1 MKYGQVE
8 SFNPFLV
15 ETYVNCLLHADETER
30 ALLVLDNLP
39 AFYRDNMPPNLKK
52 LRDDI
57 VRARITPHGYLDCD
71 YDSEVTLEKAT
82 GNISLSRFQFVQDD
96 VERFNKA
103 DKHPHIVDCGPGEYV
118 IPIGLKSK
126 GLQFTY
132 EPLSMDQKA
141 RAKFDDLNST
151 DVIYDN
157 AADKT
162 SPYIFCALEIIEH
175 LPDPLDLATEALSH
189 YTGSPDVIHM
199 STPLYT
205 YDGRIKEWNKVGG
218 LPHLRAYTPN
228 EFFMTA
234 NKIFPGYK
242 WDLFPGQIISLR
254 GVRLDL
260 LKANANPA

>member
-8 SFNPFLV
+8 SFNPYLV
-15 ETYVNCLLHADETER
+15 EQYVNCLLHADETER
-30 ALLVLDNLP
+30 ALLVLDNVP
-39 AFYRDNMPPNLKK
+39 AFYRDNPPPNLKK

-57 VRARITPHGYLDCD
+57 VKARITPHGYLDCD
-71 YDSEVTLEKAT
+71 YDSEVTIEKAT
-82 GNISLSRFQFVQDD
+82 ENISLSRFQFVQDD

-103 DKHPHIVDCGPGEYV
+103 DKPPHIVDCGPGEYI

-141 RAKFDDLNST
+141 KNKAMPLIEDLIAVNG
-151 DVIYDN
+151 
-157 AADKT
+157 DK
-162 SPYIFCALEIIEH
+162 PYIFCALEIIEH

-234 NKIFPGYK
+234 NRIFPGYK

-260 LKANANPA
+260 LKADANKV